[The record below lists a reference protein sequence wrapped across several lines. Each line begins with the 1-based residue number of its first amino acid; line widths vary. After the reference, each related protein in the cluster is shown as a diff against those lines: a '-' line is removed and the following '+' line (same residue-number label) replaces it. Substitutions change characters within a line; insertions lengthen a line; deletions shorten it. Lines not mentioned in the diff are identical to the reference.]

1 MASTEADVAARLIER
16 LLADPAFRA
25 RFRRDP
31 AGACREAG
39 LDDLAEE
46 MSLGAGKAMYT
57 LDVRESKSSLAG
69 VMMAAAME
77 GVGIYQ
83 FSENVLPHL
92 EEVPGHIADVLSR
105 VDLPAI
111 KLPNFDGAPGTPSH
125 PPGGAAPAAVPT
137 GPDGLP
143 TTGDAV
149 AGAGGGGG
157 AADAA
162 AAPPPPPPAP
172 PAAPPE
178 AAGGGKDAAA
188 DAAGKADAKAAP
200 PEAQNAAGQD
210 AAKKIAEANSPEAA
224 TKEKVDQAAADLDAQ
239 DTNLPSA
246 SDLPTEPPPSEATL
260 PTEPPGAGAAAPDAA
275 VPATASDLP
284 DAPPGDA
291 GSAPPP
297 AAPPPA
303 ASDLPTAPPAAVE
316 AAAATP
322 PEAGGKFV
330 PDPAM
335 FGAEGKGGPLSPEA
349 AAVLKDANITLD
361 GNGKQDFESGKM
373 DPRVAAV
380 ILKLAEKHKLTITS
394 TFSDHPVNTAGG
406 SVSNHTLGRGLDI
419 GAIDGKPVN
428 ADNPLAREL
437 ASELTELDASIRPT
451 EVGTPFPISDPAFF
465 TDADHQDHIHIA
477 FDDPISRDFKSPPG
491 LLSGDGAAPPEAVAP
506 PEAAAAAAVP
516 ATPAAVAPA
525 PPAAPPVA
533 ATAEA
538 PPKPKHGSQGFLK
551 AVTAEAAAKD
561 RAKAGDSQAFLKA
574 VEPPKAQAAAAPA
587 QPGTPLQA
595 AAAAVD
601 LNGGVGGSPIYPGD
615 NAPREQI
622 AAWMA
627 AEAQKRGLPP
637 QLPVMASLVES
648 GMKNL
653 NFGDADSV
661 GFFQMR
667 VGIWNQGDYA
677 GFPDKPELQV
687 KWFLDTAEQVKKQR
701 IAAGKSVDDPNQF
714 GEWIADTER
723 PAEQFRGRYQLK
735 LDEANGLLK
744 AAPPPSAAPAVAEQ
758 AAAAVAPAGGGGS
771 SLGAAALNIAQ
782 SQKGVREIGGAN
794 VGPQVNEYLAAAK
807 VSPGNPWCAS
817 FITWSLEKA
826 GHKMP
831 GGGWAAVA
839 TWVQN
844 AEQGKNGL
852 KVVSAE
858 DARPGDIVAYD
869 WGGGTDFGSDG
880 HIGFLDSNVQGGKF
894 TALEGNNNDA
904 VSVVPRQL
912 GGANIKFIRI
922 EGNAAPGAAPAGAP
936 AVVEQA
942 AAAPAGGGHAVD
954 ASQFGAEGT
963 GGTPDPEALA
973 LLKNKN
979 VVLDDTGVADIKAGR
994 IDPRVVA
1001 VITKVSQE
1009 HKITI
1014 SCMCSDHSKFTAGG
1028 SVSNHHF
1035 GRGADIAAIDGQP
1048 VGPGNPVAREVASE
1062 LSSLDPSI
1070 RPNEIGSPWAIAG
1083 PGYFTD
1089 AAHQNHLHIGFKEAI
1104 GSSFTPPADV
1114 AASPAAAVPGA
1125 PVAAAA
1131 GVPGAPA
1138 AAPPEIKHGSQA
1150 FMKAVTAEAAAKDRA
1165 KAGASQ
1171 AFLKAVEPPKAQ
1183 AAAAQAP
1190 APAPAAAEAAAAAFS
1205 AAPGGIPP
1213 YPGDNAPQEQVA
1225 AWMAAQAQARGLPPE
1240 LPIMASMVES
1250 GMKNLHFGDADSVG
1264 FYQMRVSIWE
1274 KEYPGYQDKPELQV
1288 KWFLDQAEAV
1298 KKQRLAA
1305 GKSVDDPNQYGDWIA
1320 DVERPAEQ
1328 YRGRYALKLG
1338 DAQALLKSAPAAAP
1352 AAPEAAL
1359 PVGAGA
1365 APASA
1370 AAVADAG
1377 LPPEVAK
1384 PVADAI
1390 AAGAAPGPQALK
1402 AVEEASKYIG
1412 TQYHWG
1418 GSTPQTG
1425 FDCSGLMQWSYAQ
1438 SGIQMP
1444 RVTYDQID
1452 AANATAVE
1460 QVDQL
1465 RPGDLV
1471 FFASAGD
1478 VHHVGMYLGDHEFLH
1493 APHTGDVVKVSSL
1506 DEPYYKEQFAGGRR
1520 FDQAAGVAAA
1530 PPAAGAPQA
1539 VAAAAVAPPA
1549 APAPDPNA
1557 VAQAQAHVAR
1567 EAADARRNNSQIFMA
1582 ITAQEARKAK
1592 HSSVMFLKAV
1602 QPEQVKAAEAA
1613 PPVPPAAAAAV
1624 PPPAAVPETPPAAAP
1639 PEAAAATPP
1648 ESPAPAAAA
1657 PPEAAAPKGAGV
1669 SVDLSDAAG
1678 AYPGDNASQKELAKW
1693 LAGQAQKAGLPPEL
1707 PVMASLVESGVKNLD
1722 FGDADSV
1729 GFFQMR
1735 VGIWNKGAYAGY
1747 PDKPELQAKWFI
1759 DQALA
1764 VKRKAI
1770 AGGDANFGKDPAKFG
1785 EWIANI
1791 ERPAEQFRG
1800 RYQLRLGEAR
1810 KLLS

>member
-1 MASTEADVAARLIER
+1 MAATESDLAARLLER
-16 LLADPAFRA
+16 LLSDPAFRA
-25 RFRRDP
+25 QFRRDP

-39 LDDLAEE
+39 LDGLAEE

-92 EEVPGHIADVLSR
+92 EEIPGQIADVLSR

-111 KLPNFDGAPGTPSH
+111 QLPNFSGAPGG
-125 PPGGAAPAAVPT
+125 GGAGAGAAAAVPDAAN
-137 GPDGLP
+137 GADGLP
-143 TTGDAV
+143 VSGDAV

-157 AADAA
+157 AAADAA
-162 AAPPPPPPAP
+162 AAPPPPP
-172 PAAPPE
+172 AAPPE
-178 AAGGGKDAAA
+178 AAAPVKEAAA
-188 DAAGKADAKAAP
+188 EKAAKAAP
-200 PEAQNAAGQD
+200 PPEAQNQAGQD
-210 AAKKIAEANSPEAA
+210 AAKKIAEDSSPEAA
-224 TKEKVDQAAADLDAQ
+224 KQEKVDQAAADLDAQ

-246 SDLPTEPPPSEATL
+246 SDLPSEPPPSEATL
-260 PTEPPGAGAAAPDAA
+260 PTGDAAAPDAP
-275 VPATASDLP
+275 VTPPPTASDLP
-284 DAPPGDA
+284 DAPPADA
-291 GSAPPP
+291 GSASPP
-297 AAPPPA
+297 AA
-303 ASDLPTAPPAAVE
+303 ASDIPTAPPAA
-316 AAAATP
+316 AA
-322 PEAGGKFV
+322 PEAGGRFV
-330 PDPAM
+330 PDAAM
-335 FGAEGKGGPLSPEA
+335 FGAKGTGGPLSPEA

-361 GNGKQDFESGKM
+361 GNGKQDFGSGKM

-394 TFSDHPVNTAGG
+394 TFSDHPVDTAGG

-428 ADNPLAREL
+428 ADNPVAREL
-437 ASELTELDASIRPT
+437 AAELSTLDASIRPT
-451 EVGTPFPISDPAFF
+451 EVGTPFPISDPVFF

-477 FDDPISRDFKSPPG
+477 FDDPIGKDFKSPPG
-491 LLSGDGAAPPEAVAP
+491 VLSGDDVLPPEATAP

-516 ATPAAVAPA
+516 AAPAVAAPVAPA
-525 PPAAPPVA
+525 PAAAAAVPDAPP
-533 ATAEA
+533 E
-538 PPKPKHGSQGFLK
+538 KPKHSSQAFMK
-551 AVTAEAAAKD
+551 AVTAEAAAKE
-561 RAKAGDSQAFLKA
+561 RAKGGSQAFLKA
-574 VEPPKAQAAAAPA
+574 VEPPKAQAAAPP
-587 QPGTPLQA
+587 PGSPLA
-595 AAAAVD
+595 SAAAAVD
-601 LNGGVGGSPIYPGD
+601 LSGAPGAYPGD
-615 NAPREQI
+615 SAPREQI

-677 GFPDKPELQV
+677 GFPDKPELQL
-687 KWFLDTAEQVKKQR
+687 KWFLDNAETVKKQR
-701 IAAGKSVDDPNQF
+701 LAAGQPIDDPNQF
-714 GEWIADTER
+714 GNWIADVER

-735 LDEANGLLK
+735 LDEADGLLK
-744 AAPPPSAAPAVAEQ
+744 AAPPPAAAPAVAEQ
-758 AAAAVAPAGGGGS
+758 AAAAVAPAGGGGGS
-771 SLGAAALNIAQ
+771 SLGAAALSVAQ
-782 SQKGVREIGGAN
+782 SQKGVREVGGAN
-794 VGPQVNEYLAAAK
+794 VGPQVDQYLAAAK
-807 VSPGNPWCAS
+807 VAPGNPWCAS
-817 FITWSLEKA
+817 FITWSLEQA

-844 AEQGKNGL
+844 AEQGNNGL

-869 WGGGTDFGSDG
+869 FGGGSDFGSDG
-880 HIGFLDSNVQGGKF
+880 HIGFLDSTVQNGKF

-904 VSVVPRQL
+904 VNVVPRQL

-936 AVVEQA
+936 AAVEQA
-942 AAAPAGGGHAVD
+942 AAAPAGGGGVAHAVN
-954 ASQFGAEGT
+954 APQFGAEGT
-963 GGTPDPEALA
+963 GGPPDPEALA

-979 VVLDDTGVADIKAGR
+979 VVLDDAGVADIKAGR
-994 IDPRVVA
+994 IDPRVVG
-1001 VITKVSQE
+1001 VLTKLSHE

-1028 SVSNHHF
+1028 SVSNHSF

-1062 LSSLDPSI
+1062 LSSLDSSI

-1104 GSSFTPPADV
+1104 GPTFTPPADV
-1114 AASPAAAVPGA
+1114 AATPAAVAGTPVAAAAAVPGA
-1125 PVAAAA
+1125 PAA
-1131 GVPGAPA
+1131 VAPA
-1138 AAPPEIKHGSQA
+1138 AAAPEIKHSSQA
-1150 FMKAVTAEAAAKDRA
+1150 FMKAVTADAASKERA
-1165 KAGASQ
+1165 KSSSLS
-1171 AFLKAVEPPKAQ
+1171 FMKAVEPPKAE
-1183 AAAAQAP
+1183 AAAAQVP
-1190 APAPAAAEAAAAAFS
+1190 PPAPAAAEAAAAAFS
-1205 AAPGGIPP
+1205 GGSGGIPP
-1213 YPGDNAPQEQVA
+1213 YPGDNAPQEQIA

-1274 KEYPGYQDKPELQV
+1274 KDYPGYQDKPELQV
-1288 KWFLDQAEAV
+1288 KWFLDRAEEV
-1298 KKQRLAA
+1298 KNQRIAA
-1305 GKSVDDPNQYGDWIA
+1305 GKPVDDPNQYGDWIA

-1338 DAQALLKSAPAAAP
+1338 DAQGLLKSAAAQPAPGLGQAPAGPGGPAVAAAAVEPAAAS
-1352 AAPEAAL
+1352 
-1359 PVGAGA
+1359 
-1365 APASA
+1365 ASA
-1370 AAVADAG
+1370 SAVADAG

-1402 AVEEASKYIG
+1402 AIEEASKYVG

-1425 FDCSGLMQWSYAQ
+1425 FDCSGLMQWAYAQ

-1452 AANATAVE
+1452 AANAMAVE

-1478 VHHVGMYLGDHEFLH
+1478 VQHVGMYLGDHEFLH

-1530 PPAAGAPQA
+1530 PPAAAGAPEA
-1539 VAAAAVAPPA
+1539 VAAAAPVPPA

-1567 EAADARRNNSQIFMA
+1567 GAADARRQNSQVFMA
-1582 ITAQEARKAK
+1582 ITAQEARKDK
-1592 HSSVMFLKAV
+1592 HASVMFRKAV
-1602 QPEQVKAAEAA
+1602 QPGQGKAAA
-1613 PPVPPAAAAAV
+1613 PPAPAPAAAAAAV
-1624 PPPAAVPETPPAAAP
+1624 PPPAPVPEAPAAAP
-1639 PEAAAATPP
+1639 PEAAAPVPPEAATP
-1648 ESPAPAAAA
+1648 AA
-1657 PPEAAAPKGAGV
+1657 PPEAAAPRGAGV
-1669 SVDLSDAAG
+1669 SVDLGDAAS
-1678 AYPGDNASQKELAKW
+1678 AYPGDNASQQELAKW

-1707 PVMASLVESGVKNLD
+1707 PVMASLVESGVKNLN
-1722 FGDADSV
+1722 FGDRDSV

-1735 VGIWNKGAYAGY
+1735 VGIWNKGAYAGF
-1747 PDKPELQAKWFI
+1747 PEKPELQAKWFI

-1785 EWIANI
+1785 EWIANV

-1800 RYQLRLGEAR
+1800 RYQLRLG
-1810 KLLS
+1810 

>member
-1 MASTEADVAARLIER
+1 MASAEADVAARLIER
-16 LLADPAFRA
+16 LLSDAEFRA

-31 AGACREAG
+31 AAACREAG

-46 MSLGAGKAMYT
+46 MSVGAGKAMYT

-77 GVGIYQ
+77 GIGIYQ
-83 FSENVLPHL
+83 LTENVLPHL
-92 EEVPGHIADVLSR
+92 EEIPGQIADVLSR
-105 VDLPAI
+105 VDLPAVP
-111 KLPNFDGAPGTPSH
+111 LPNFHGAPGGGG
-125 PPGGAAPAAVPT
+125 GGAAAAVPEPAT
-137 GPDGLP
+137 GADGLP
-143 TTGDAV
+143 VSGDAV
-149 AGAGGGGG
+149 AGGTDAAGGGGG
-157 AADAA
+157 AAAAA
-162 AAPPPPPPAP
+162 AAPPPAAP
-172 PAAPPE
+172 TAAPPE
-178 AAGGGKDAAA
+178 AAAAAKDAAA
-188 DAAGKADAKAAP
+188 DKAGKAGAKSAAP
-200 PEAQNAAGQD
+200 PEAENAAAQD
-210 AAKKIAEANSPEAA
+210 AAKKIAEENSPEAA
-224 TKEKVDQAAADLDAQ
+224 KQAKVDQAAADLDSQ
-239 DTNLPSA
+239 DSLPSA
-246 SDLPTEPPPSEATL
+246 SDLPSEPPPTEATL
-260 PTEPPGAGAAAPDAA
+260 PTEPPAAGAAPDAA
-275 VPATASDLP
+275 VPPPTASDLP

-291 GSAPPP
+291 GSAPAP
-297 AAPPPA
+297 AA
-303 ASDLPTAPPAAVE
+303 ASDLPTAPPAAAE
-316 AAAATP
+316 AAASAP
-322 PEAGGKFV
+322 PEGGGKFV

-335 FGAEGKGGPLSPEA
+335 FGAQGTGGPLSPEA
-349 AAVLKDANITLD
+349 AAVLKDPNITLD
-361 GNGKQDFESGKM
+361 GNGKADFESGKM

-380 ILKLAEKHKLTITS
+380 ILKLADKHKLTITS
-394 TFSDHPVNTAGG
+394 TFSDHPANTAGG

-419 GAIDGKPVN
+419 GSIDGQIVN
-428 ADNPLAREL
+428 SGSPAAREL
-437 ASELTELDASIRPT
+437 ASEISALDPAIRPT
-451 EVGTPFPISDPAFF
+451 EVGTPFPISEPGFF
-465 TDADHQDHIHIA
+465 SDADHQDHIHVA
-477 FDDPISRDFKSPPG
+477 FDDPIGKDFKSPPG
-491 LLSGDGAAPPEAVAP
+491 LLSGDAAPPEAAPAAAP

-516 ATPAAVAPA
+516 ATPAAAPA
-525 PPAAPPVA
+525 AVPAAPA
-533 ATAEA
+533 AAAAAPAEV
-538 PPKPKHGSQGFLK
+538 KHGSRGFLK
-551 AVTAEAAAKD
+551 AVTAEAAAKE
-561 RAKAGDSQAFLKA
+561 RAKAGNSQAFLKA
-574 VEPPKAQAAAAPA
+574 VEPPKAQAAAATPAA
-587 QPGTPLQA
+587 QPGAPL
-595 AAAAVD
+595 AAAAVAD
-601 LNGGVGGSPIYPGD
+601 LGGAPTTYPGD

-667 VGIWNQGDYA
+667 VGIWNKGDYA

-744 AAPPPSAAPAVAEQ
+744 AAPPPAAAPAVAEQ
-758 AAAAVAPAGGGGS
+758 AVAAVAPAGGGGS
-771 SLGAAALNIAQ
+771 SLGAAALAVAQ

-794 VGPQVNEYLAAAK
+794 VGPQVDEYLAAAK
-807 VSPGNPWCAS
+807 VAPGNPWCAS
-817 FITWSLEKA
+817 FVTWSLEKA

-844 AEQGKNGL
+844 AQQGKNGL
-852 KVVSAE
+852 KIVSPE

-869 WGGGTDFGSDG
+869 WGGGNDFGSDG
-880 HIGFLDSNVQGGKF
+880 HIGFLESDVKGGQF

-904 VSVVPRQL
+904 VSQVPRHL
-912 GGANIKFIRI
+912 GGGPNVVFIRA
-922 EGNAAPGAAPAGAP
+922 EGNAAPGVAPAGAP

-942 AAAPAGGGHAVD
+942 ATAPAGGGGVAHAVN
-954 ASQFGAEGT
+954 AAQFGAEGT
-963 GGTPDPEALA
+963 GGAPDPEALA

-1001 VITKVSQE
+1001 VITKLSHE

-1028 SVSNHHF
+1028 SPSNHHF

-1089 AAHQNHLHIGFKEAI
+1089 AAHQNHLHIGFKEPI
-1104 GSSFTPPADV
+1104 GSTFTPPADV
-1114 AASPAAAVPGA
+1114 AAAPAAAAVPGA

-1131 GVPGAPA
+1131 AVPGAPA
-1138 AAPPEIKHGSQA
+1138 APPPEVKHGSQG
-1150 FMKAVTAEAAAKDRA
+1150 FLKAVTAEAAAKERA
-1165 KAGASQ
+1165 KGGGSQ

-1213 YPGDNAPQEQVA
+1213 YPGDNAPQDQIA

-1274 KEYPGYQDKPELQV
+1274 KDYPGYQDKPELQV
-1288 KWFLDQAEAV
+1288 KWFLDRAEEV
-1298 KKQRLAA
+1298 KNQRIAA
-1305 GKSVDDPNQYGDWIA
+1305 GKPIDDPNQYGDWIA

-1338 DAQALLKSAPAAAP
+1338 DAQALLKSAPAPQPVAAAVAAAP
-1352 AAPEAAL
+1352 
-1359 PVGAGA
+1359 VDAGA
-1365 APASA
+1365 AAASA
-1370 AAVADAG
+1370 AAVTDAG

-1390 AAGAAPGPQALK
+1390 AQGAAPGPKALK
-1402 AVEEASKYIG
+1402 AIEEASKYIG

-1425 FDCSGLMQWSYAQ
+1425 FDCSGLMQWAYAQ
-1438 SGIQMP
+1438 SGVQMP

-1460 QVDQL
+1460 SVGDL
-1465 RPGDLV
+1465 KPGDLV

-1478 VHHVGMYLGDHEFLH
+1478 VHHVGMYLGDHQFLH

-1506 DEPYYKEQFAGGRR
+1506 DEPYYQQQFAGGRR

-1530 PPAAGAPQA
+1530 PQ
-1539 VAAAAVAPPA
+1539 AAAAVAAPPA

-1567 EAADARRNNSQIFMA
+1567 EAADARRHNSQIFMA
-1582 ITAQEARKAK
+1582 ITAQEAKKDK
-1592 HSSVMFLKAV
+1592 HASVMFLKAV
-1602 QPEQVKAAEAA
+1602 QPDQVKAAD
-1613 PPVPPAAAAAV
+1613 PPAPVAPVAPAQAAAV
-1624 PPPAAVPETPPAAAP
+1624 PPPPPPAPVEPTPAPPEAAAPAEAATPAAAP
-1639 PEAAAATPP
+1639 PEAAG
-1648 ESPAPAAAA
+1648 
-1657 PPEAAAPKGAGV
+1657 KV
-1669 SVDLSDAAG
+1669 SVGASIDLGDAAG
-1678 AYPGDNASQKELAKW
+1678 AYPGDNASQQELAKW

-1707 PVMASLVESGVKNLD
+1707 PVMASLVESGVKNLN

-1735 VGIWNKGAYAGY
+1735 VGIWNQGAYAGF
-1747 PDKPELQAKWFI
+1747 PHKPELQAKWFI

-1770 AGGDANFGKDPAKFG
+1770 ASGDANFGKDPAKFG
-1785 EWIANI
+1785 EWIANV